1 MTYEDMSL
9 EELEAAGM
17 AISRERDELQMEG
30 LVIHD
35 IMNQRRAQTKATELV
50 AGMSDAERAALRQVV
65 SVAAVGDDSAVGT
78 PG

>member
-9 EELEAAGM
+9 EELEAAGT